1 MQAATTSCPALC
13 SVGLRANVWYRIGM
27 HAHKTTTT
35 VHADHQ
41 VVVRLPDDFPPGE
54 AEVIV
59 LASSRSA
66 QFAPAAAAEFDR
78 MLAALPAAPVVS
90 LECLDRGELYR

>member
-1 MQAATTSCPALC
+1 
-13 SVGLRANVWYRIGM
+13 M
-27 HAHKTTTT
+27 HAHKTNAT
-35 VHADHQ
+35 VQADHR
-41 VVVRLPDDFPPGE
+41 VVVHLPDDFPPGE

-59 LASSRSA
+59 LASSRAA
-66 QFAPAAAAEFDR
+66 QFTPAAAAEFDR